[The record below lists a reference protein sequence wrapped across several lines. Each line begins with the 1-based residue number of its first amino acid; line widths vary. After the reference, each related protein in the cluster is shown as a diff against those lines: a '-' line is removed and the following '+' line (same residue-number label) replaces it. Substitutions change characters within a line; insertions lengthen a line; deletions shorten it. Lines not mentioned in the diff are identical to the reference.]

1 MTADASD
8 LYALSRDFGKT
19 GPALARELYDT
30 YRTAA
35 ADLRDEWKR
44 NAKQTAGD
52 HGRLYPE
59 SITAE
64 MRVGL
69 SIEAE
74 IGPDPSRPQGGMS
87 FEYGSVNQPPHLD
100 GQLATD
106 RMVPLIERRIDAVVD
121 DVFGEV
127 GL

>member
-1 MTADASD
+1 MSADASD
-8 LYALSRDFGKT
+8 LYALSRDLGKV
-19 GPALARELYDT
+19 GSAIAGSLYDT
-30 YRTAA
+30 YREGA

-44 NAKQTAGD
+44 NARETSGETGK
-52 HGRLYPE
+52 HYPN

-69 SIEAE
+69 NIQAE

-106 RMVPLIERRIDAVVD
+106 RIVPLLERRIDTVVD